1 MGRCGE
7 VWGGPV
13 RVGDDHRGSEDHTD
27 IWGARHRDAAGPQ
40 TTPAMC
46 LPPQAL
52 KHGGIAGMINE
63 LAH

>member
-7 VWGGPV
+7 IQYGWETITEAARITPMYGE
-13 RVGDDHRGSEDHTD
+13 RGIATQQTANDS
-27 IWGARHRDAAGPQ
+27 RDVS
-40 TTPAMC
+40 